1 MQVGLPVILTSSP
14 KSNEVLV
21 YNSLD
26 GSKMED
32 DQLITFKYDEVK
44 GTTIAELKDKPKG
57 NCSFHVCF
65 KWVGET
71 TKINCP
77 QKEEVTLT

>member
-1 MQVGLPVILTSSP
+1 
-14 KSNEVLV
+14 
-21 YNSLD
+21 
-26 GSKMED
+26 MED

-44 GTTIAELKDKPKG
+44 GTRIAELKDKPKG